1 MVETYIDE
9 NSLNNWKI
17 QKSLYS
23 NTYTNI
29 DLAIRGQEIAIIK
42 SLKKEYCIESDK
54 RRFAKEIEIYEKFNN
69 QLTFTPK
76 LIDSSS
82 NLDKSPWFAI
92 EHISGLNLQDFVVT
106 NGVLPD
112 NKWWDLSLQLFKA
125 LNEIHATGIVH
136 KDIKPQNI
144 MISGDNHYVIDFG
157 FAQEINGENL
167 DIEDLDWVGTHPYS
181 SPEHYSDENVPEM
194 DIFSAASTLVF
205 AAKGESPFRL
215 TEDLNWMDLITSGV
229 PDLTQLNDKQII
241 FLSPLFSISK
251 STRPRASKAIE
262 VLNKIQHLKTN
273 SKKEL
278 SDLDWSLKNL
288 SEVKIDEKI
297 DLQKIANSIP
307 DPNDLLFNRNRH
319 YNRFK
324 KFLKYSTALVIVFA
338 LTTLIYLGLKSFLD
352 SRSIAEDQSQLFKCV
367 QNIYSLNYQTP
378 KKEIDD
384 VLDSCDKNVDLKNAD
399 YYLALSQLYKFK
411 DDILEVHK
419 NLILASQKNHKFI
432 DHLIGFY
439 KLNMSWEYMGKDW
452 ATPCSENPQESYC
465 KIVLAR
471 YYSSIND
478 IPKAEGY
485 LRKAALTKDTYSIIL
500 YNNLMQFQD
509 KPYDFL
515 DEINLAASD
524 GNIDALTW
532 LLRESILSSS
542 GDKNYDEL
550 LQNKFLINSG
560 YIDILE
566 ATKLL
571 ADKKSQSALER
582 INSCIRK
589 KSSLEGA
596 CIFLKS
602 ELLRV
607 EFKEPATEYLPL
619 IELAAFKGDT
629 QAFVVLADQLLS
641 KDKQQFKKARD
652 FYQLAADKTDYEAQ
666 VKLANTFLY
675 EGNTVR
681 ACNLWDQ
688 LMIDVDFRSRLS
700 VLNDEESANWET
712 KVGGDSSTYGV
723 SDWIAFH
730 DARKQIQK
738 NWSVC
743 KNYTKSG
750 YFKLI

>member
-1 MVETYIDE
+1 MVKTYIDQ

-17 QKSLYS
+17 EKSLYS

-29 DLAIRGQEIAIIK
+29 DLAKRGKEVAIIK
-42 SLKKEYCIESDK
+42 SLKKEYCTESDK

-92 EHISGLNLQDFVVT
+92 EYISGLNLQDFVIT
-106 NGVLPD
+106 NGVFPD
-112 NKWWDLSLQLFKA
+112 NKWWDLSLKLFKA
-125 LNEIHATGIVH
+125 LNEIHTTGIVH

-144 MISGDNHYVIDFG
+144 MISGDSLYVIDFG

-215 TEDLNWMDLITSGV
+215 TEDFNWMDLITRGV

-251 STRPRASKAIE
+251 STRPKASKAIE
-262 VLNKIQHLKTN
+262 VLSKIANLNTN

-307 DPNDLLFNRNRH
+307 DPNELLFNKNR
-319 YNRFK
+319 YYKQIRKVF
-324 KFLKYSTALVIVFA
+324 KYSTALLIV
-338 LTTLIYLGLKSFLD
+338 LSLVTLGYLGLKSYLD
-352 SRSIAEDQSQLFKCV
+352 SKSIAENQSKLFDCR
-367 QNIYSLNYQTP
+367 QNIYSLNYETP
-378 KKEIDD
+378 KNEIDN
-384 VLDSCDKNVDLKNAD
+384 VLNSCDRNVDLKNAD

-411 DDILEVHK
+411 DEMLEVHK

-432 DHLIGFY
+432 NHLIGFY
-439 KLNMSWEYMGKDW
+439 NLNMSWEIMGKDW
-452 ATPCSENPQESYC
+452 VTPCSKNIQESYC
-465 KIVLAR
+465 KLIMAK
-471 YYSSIND
+471 YYLGIND
-478 IPKAEGY
+478 IPKAEEY
-485 LRKAALTKDTYSIIL
+485 LRQAVLTKDTYAIIL

-515 DEINLAASD
+515 TEINFAASK
-524 GNIDALTW
+524 GNLDALGW

-542 GDKNYDEL
+542 GDKNYDDL
-550 LQNKFLINSG
+550 LQNNYLISSG
-560 YIDILE
+560 HIDILE

-571 ADKKSQSALER
+571 ADEKTQPALDR
-582 INSCIRK
+582 INSCIGK
-589 KSSLEGA
+589 KSDFEGA
-596 CIFLKS
+596 CLFLKS
-602 ELLRV
+602 SILRFLEKPEN
-607 EFKEPATEYLPL
+607 EFMPL
-619 IELAAFKGDT
+619 VELAAFKGDS
-629 QAFVVLADQLLS
+629 QAFVVLADQILS
-641 KDKQQFKKARD
+641 KDKLQFKKARD
-652 FYQLAADKTDYEAQ
+652 FYQLAADSRDYEAR

-688 LMIDVDFRSRLS
+688 VMIDVDFWARLS
-700 VLNDEESANWET
+700 ILNEEESANWET
-712 KVGGDSSTYGV
+712 KVGIESRTYGD

-730 DARKQIQK
+730 AARKQIQK
-738 NWSVC
+738 NWNVC
-743 KNYTKSG
+743 KIYTKSG
-750 YFKLI
+750 YFILP